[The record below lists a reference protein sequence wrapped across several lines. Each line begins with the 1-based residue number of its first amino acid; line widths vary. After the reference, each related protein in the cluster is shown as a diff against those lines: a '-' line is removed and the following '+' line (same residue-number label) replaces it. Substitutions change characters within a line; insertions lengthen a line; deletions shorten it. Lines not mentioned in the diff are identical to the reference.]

1 MITALRPAAIEDLV
15 MSSTS
20 TFAHVVFQTGQLPQ
34 TRDWHCSVLDA
45 HVVDEDKA
53 L

>member
-1 MITALRPAAIEDLV
+1 MITALRPAAIEELV
-15 MSSTS
+15 MWSTP
-20 TFAHVVFQTGQLPQ
+20 TFAHVVFQTSQLPQ
-34 TRDWHCSVLDA
+34 MRDWHCSVLDA

>member
-1 MITALRPAAIEDLV
+1 MP
-15 MSSTS
+15 STPK
-20 TFAHVVFQTGQLPQ
+20 FAHVVCQTGQLPQ
-34 TRDWHCSVLDA
+34 MRDWHCSVLDA